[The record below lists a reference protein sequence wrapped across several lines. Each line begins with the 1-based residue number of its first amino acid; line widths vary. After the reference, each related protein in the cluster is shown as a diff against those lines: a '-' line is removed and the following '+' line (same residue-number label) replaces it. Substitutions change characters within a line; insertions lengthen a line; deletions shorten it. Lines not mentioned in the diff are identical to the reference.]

1 MANIYSFLAKYL
13 LPYFQRKL
21 LIILFLGFLSGLPLL
36 LSFGTLS
43 AWLRE
48 AGVDRSTIG
57 LFALVGLPYAL
68 KPIWAPLIDGLKLP
82 FVTALLGRRRGWL
95 ILSQVMLLF
104 AIVNLAFSDPLNAP
118 ISMAVFAVLVA
129 FFSASQDIVIDA
141 YRIEILEEEQQGMG
155 AAMVTYGYRAGM
167 LMAGAGT
174 LYLADYWSWT
184 HAYLI
189 MGLIIMTGSLLV
201 LFSPEPDELESPTM
215 HKLGLGGWIYQFV
228 VRPFLDFSSRPGWV
242 LILLFIV
249 TFKLG
254 DAFLSVM
261 TNPFYIDLGF
271 SKSEIAEV
279 TKLFGVLALGVGLFV
294 GAIMIQKFG
303 LLASLIITGV
313 LQAVSN
319 LAFAYQAASGN
330 DLEVLIFTIAIEN
343 VTGGMGTA
351 AFVAYLSSL
360 TNTAFTATQ
369 YALLSAFMSLGRNLL
384 SSPSGYV
391 VDAVGWI
398 EFFIISVVI
407 AIPGLL
413 LLLLLM
419 KRYPNHVVGAGKP
432 RRVNF

>member
-95 ILSQVMLLF
+95 IVSQVMLLF

-189 MGLIIMTGSLLV
+189 MGLIIITGSLLV
-201 LFSPEPDELESPTM
+201 LFSPEPDEMESPTI

-279 TKLFGVLALGVGLFV
+279 TKLFGVLALGAGLFV
-294 GAIMIQKFG
+294 GGIMIQKFG

-419 KRYPNHVVGAGKP
+419 KWYPNHVG
-432 RRVNF
+432 RRRET

>member
-95 ILSQVMLLF
+95 IVSQVMLLF
-104 AIVNLAFSDPLNAP
+104 AIVNLAFSDPLKAP

-189 MGLIIMTGSLLV
+189 MGLIIITGSLLV
-201 LFSPEPDELESPTM
+201 LFSPEPDEMESPTI

-294 GAIMIQKFG
+294 GGIMIQKFG

-419 KRYPNHVVGAGKP
+419 KRYPNHVG
-432 RRVNF
+432 RRWET

>member
-1 MANIYSFLAKYL
+1 MVNIYSFLVKYL
-13 LPYFQRKL
+13 LPYFQRRL

-95 ILSQVMLLF
+95 IVSQVMLLF

-174 LYLADYWSWT
+174 LYLADYWSWM

-189 MGLIIMTGSLLV
+189 MGLIIITGSLLV
-201 LFSPEPDELESPTM
+201 LFSPEPDEMGNPTG

-254 DAFLSVM
+254 DAFISVM

-279 TKLFGVLALGVGLFV
+279 TKLFGIVALGVGLFV
-294 GAIMIQKFG
+294 GGIMIQKFG

-313 LQAVSN
+313 LQAISN
-319 LAFAYQAASGN
+319 FAFAYQAASGN
-330 DLEVLIFTIAIEN
+330 DIEVLIFTIAIEN

-384 SSPSGYV
+384 SSPSGYI

-398 EFFIISVVI
+398 EFFIISVAI
-407 AIPGLL
+407 AIPGLIL
-413 LLLLLM
+413 LLFLI
-419 KRYPNHVVGAGKP
+419 KRYPNHIG
-432 RRVNF
+432 RRWET

>member
-95 ILSQVMLLF
+95 IVSQVMLLF

-174 LYLADYWSWT
+174 LYLADYWSLT

-189 MGLIIMTGSLLV
+189 MGLIIITGSLKV
-201 LFSPEPDELESPTM
+201 LFSP
-215 HKLGLGGWIYQFV
+215 
-228 VRPFLDFSSRPGWV
+228 
-242 LILLFIV
+242 
-249 TFKLG
+249 
-254 DAFLSVM
+254 
-261 TNPFYIDLGF
+261 
-271 SKSEIAEV
+271 
-279 TKLFGVLALGVGLFV
+279 
-294 GAIMIQKFG
+294 
-303 LLASLIITGV
+303 
-313 LQAVSN
+313 
-319 LAFAYQAASGN
+319 
-330 DLEVLIFTIAIEN
+330 
-343 VTGGMGTA
+343 
-351 AFVAYLSSL
+351 
-360 TNTAFTATQ
+360 
-369 YALLSAFMSLGRNLL
+369 
-384 SSPSGYV
+384 
-391 VDAVGWI
+391 
-398 EFFIISVVI
+398 
-407 AIPGLL
+407 
-413 LLLLLM
+413 
-419 KRYPNHVVGAGKP
+419 
-432 RRVNF
+432 

>member
-1 MANIYSFLAKYL
+1 MANIYPFLAKYL

-95 ILSQVMLLF
+95 IVSQVMLLF

-167 LMAGAGT
+167 LMAGAGP

-184 HAYLI
+184 HAYLV
-189 MGLIIMTGSLLV
+189 MGLIIITGSLLV
-201 LFSPEPDELESPTM
+201 LFSPEPDEMESPTI

-294 GAIMIQKFG
+294 GGIMIQKFG

-330 DLEVLIFTIAIEN
+330 DLEVLVFTIAIEN

-419 KRYPNHVVGAGKP
+419 KRYPNHVG
-432 RRVNF
+432 RRRET

>member
-1 MANIYSFLAKYL
+1 MAKIYALLANHL
-13 LPYFQRKL
+13 FPYFQRRL
-21 LIILFLGFLSGLPLL
+21 VIILLLGFVSGLPLL

-68 KPIWAPLIDGLKLP
+68 KPIWAPLMDGLNLP
-82 FVTALLGRRRGWL
+82 FLTRVLGRRRSWL
-95 ILSQVMLLF
+95 ILSQGMLLLSL
-104 AIVNLAFSDPLNAP
+104 VSLAFSDPVNAP
-118 ISMAVFAVLVA
+118 LSMAVFAVFVA

-141 YRIEILEEEQQGMG
+141 YRIEILEDEQQGMG

-174 LYLADYWSWT
+174 LFLADYWSWT

-189 MGLIIMTGSLLV
+189 MGLFIVTGSVLV
-201 LFSPEPDELESPTM
+201 FFSPEPEEPQVPRASN
-215 HKLGLGGWIYQFV
+215 LGMGGWIYQYV
-228 VRPFLDFSSRPGWV
+228 VTPFLDFSARPGWL

-254 DAFLSVM
+254 DAFLSAM

-271 SKSEIAEV
+271 SKTEIAEV
-279 TKLFGVLALGVGLFV
+279 TKLFGVIALGVGLFI
-294 GAIMIQKFG
+294 GGILIQKLG
-303 LLASLIITGV
+303 LMLSLLITGV
-313 LQAVSN
+313 LQAASN
-319 LAFAYQAASGN
+319 FAFAYQAVSGN

-343 VTGGMGTA
+343 ITGGMGTG
-351 AFVAYLSSL
+351 AFVASLSSL
-360 TNTAFTATQ
+360 TSTAFTATQ

-391 VDAVGWI
+391 VDAVGWF

-413 LLLLLM
+413 LLLYLI
-419 KRYPNHVVGAGKP
+419 KKYPNHIDRRRGA
-432 RRVNF
+432 

>member
-36 LSFGTLS
+36 LSFVTLS
-43 AWLRE
+43 VWLRE

-95 ILSQVMLLF
+95 IVSQVMLLF

-184 HAYLI
+184 HAYLV
-189 MGLIIMTGSLLV
+189 MGLIIITGSLLV
-201 LFSPEPDELESPTM
+201 LFSPEPDEMESPTI

-294 GAIMIQKFG
+294 GGIMIQKFG
-303 LLASLIITGV
+303 LLASLIVTGV

-419 KRYPNHVVGAGKP
+419 KRYPNHAG
-432 RRVNF
+432 RRRET

>member
-95 ILSQVMLLF
+95 IVSQVMLLF

-184 HAYLI
+184 HAYLV
-189 MGLIIMTGSLLV
+189 MGLIIITGSLLV
-201 LFSPEPDELESPTM
+201 LFSPEPDEMESPTM

-249 TFKLG
+249 TFKLS

-279 TKLFGVLALGVGLFV
+279 TKLFGVLALGVGLLV
-294 GAIMIQKFG
+294 GGIMIQKFG

-419 KRYPNHVVGAGKP
+419 KRYPNHVG
-432 RRVNF
+432 RRQET